1 MVLKAKTQNLIFGV
15 ICAGNVKVTPAPRIN
30 FSGFSVNIV
39 KTQTLIFGIVQTGS
53 VKVIPTSR
61 INFSNFPWQL
71 LGAYRPAGFTC
82 LMHPAL
88 ACVGPAKARAVVG
101 QPRVLINGTHN

>member
-1 MVLKAKTQNLIFGV
+1 MALEAKTQNLIFEI
-15 ICAGNVKVTPAPRIN
+15 ICIGN
-30 FSGFSVNIV
+30 
-39 KTQTLIFGIVQTGS
+39 
-53 VKVIPTSR
+53 VKVIPTFR

-82 LMHPAL
+82 LMHPAP